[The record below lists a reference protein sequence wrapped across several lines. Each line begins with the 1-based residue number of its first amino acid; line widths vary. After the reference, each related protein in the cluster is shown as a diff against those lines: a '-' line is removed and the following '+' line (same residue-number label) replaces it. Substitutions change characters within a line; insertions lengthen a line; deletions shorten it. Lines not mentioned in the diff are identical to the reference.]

1 MTGWEVVLRWE
12 NTFIHFSF
20 NEKLEVVS
28 SKLKNCDDA
37 DMQMIEFSGFLLIIR
52 R

>member
-1 MTGWEVVLRWE
+1 MVLRWE
-12 NTFIHFSF
+12 NIFIHFSF

-28 SKLKNCDDA
+28 SKLKNCDDDA
-37 DMQMIEFSGFLLIIR
+37 NTQMIEFSGFLLIIR

>member
-1 MTGWEVVLRWE
+1 MVLRLE
-12 NTFIHFSF
+12 NIFIYFSF

-28 SKLKNCDDA
+28 PELKNCDDDA